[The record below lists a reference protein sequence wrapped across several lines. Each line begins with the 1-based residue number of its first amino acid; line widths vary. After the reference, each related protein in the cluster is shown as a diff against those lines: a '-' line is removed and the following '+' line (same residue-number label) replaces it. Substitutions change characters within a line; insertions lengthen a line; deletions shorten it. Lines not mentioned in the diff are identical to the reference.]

1 MAQELDHREA
11 KMSGGQLISVHPEE
25 LTFEVELEKPAYC
38 NLKIV
43 NNSEHHVA
51 FKVKTTSPKKYF
63 VRPNTSVVQP
73 WDSCTITGFTL
84 QAQKEYPPDMQC
96 KDKFLVQSTK
106 VPPTIEFDEIPPDTF
121 IKDEEKVIEECKLRV
136 VYVTPKSGNANSE
149 REPGITSATKL
160 SMGGSDMFKHSTA
173 EEALALQRLR
183 EERDSILQQN
193 KMLQRELEML
203 ERRRSRQSD
212 AGFSLTFAA
221 FVGFIGLVVGFIL
234 QFALSSPSTA

>member
-1 MAQELDHREA
+1 MG
-11 KMSGGQLISVHPEE
+11 GGQLISVHPEE

-63 VRPNTSVVQP
+63 VRPNISVVQP
-73 WDSCTITGFTL
+73 WDSCTITVTL

-96 KDKFLVQSTK
+96 KDKFLLQSTK

-136 VYVTPKSGNANSE
+136 VYVTPKSVNVNSGGE
-149 REPGITSATKL
+149 SGITSATKL
-160 SMGGSDMFKHSTA
+160 SMGGSDMFKHLTA
-173 EEALALQRLR
+173 EEVLALQRLI
-183 EERDSILQQN
+183 EERDSIRQQN

-203 ERRRSRQSD
+203 ERRKSD

-221 FVGFIGLVVGFIL
+221 FVGFIGLFVGFIL
-234 QFALSSPSTA
+234 KFALSSHSTA